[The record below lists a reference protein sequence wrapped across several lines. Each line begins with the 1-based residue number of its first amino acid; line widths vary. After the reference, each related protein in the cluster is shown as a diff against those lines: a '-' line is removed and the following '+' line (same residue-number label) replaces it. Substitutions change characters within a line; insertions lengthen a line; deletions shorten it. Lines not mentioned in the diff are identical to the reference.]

1 MRTNKY
7 LIINQAFRRKIQRPV
22 LTVMAL
28 MLTIMG
34 LCSVGGTAYA
44 DVRSGQVTDVYMNL
58 PDEPNFDMQSQYY
71 GLIDSLRRA
80 AGHQFRDGIP
90 VTQSQPTLPRRTGL
104 IRLTLSNRNAHLV
117 LWITP
122 ADLYLRGF
130 TNTYG
135 QTFQFNDSDYQLFD
149 HLQTVGINVAPRQR
163 RTLSFGS
170 NYTSL
175 STAAN
180 RVREQLP
187 LSWFDLSSSLYYLAR
202 TSGNVTSIADRQ
214 NVARSLMFMIQYTSE
229 SARFWQVYGIMARI
243 TSIRN
248 AYYRGLP
255 VPLVY
260 QENRWNRISI
270 YGFDVTYDRTG
281 PREINNVGTLNG
293 WQDVVRYCAILLN
306 HSNRNLPQE
315 GPKGAYRYTQF

>member
-1 MRTNKY
+1 MEMRTNKY

-58 PDEPNFDMQSQYY
+58 PDDPNFDMQSQYY

-90 VTQSQPTLPRRTGL
+90 ATQSQPIPGRTRTGL

-122 ADLYLRGF
+122 ADLYVRGF

-135 QTFQFNDSDYQLFD
+135 QTFQFNDGDYQLFD
-149 HLQTVGINVAPRQR
+149 HLQTVGINVAPGQR
-163 RTLSFGS
+163 RTLPFGS
-170 NYTSL
+170 NYNSL
-175 STAAN
+175 SANAN
-180 RVREQLP
+180 RERQQMP
-187 LSWFDLSSSLYYLAR
+187 LSWTDLYRSWYNLAYGGSWR
-202 TSGNVTSIADRQ
+202 NI
-214 NVARSLMFMIQYTSE
+214 ARSLMFMIQYTSE
-229 SARFWQVYGIMARI
+229 SARFWDVYGIMARI
-243 TSIRN
+243 TSTRN
-248 AYYRGLP
+248 AYYNGLP

-260 QENRWNRISI
+260 LENRWNRISI

-281 PREINNVGTLNG
+281 PREINNVGVLNG
-293 WQDVVRYCAILLN
+293 WRDVVRYCAILLN
-306 HSNRNLPQE
+306 HNNRNLPQE
-315 GPKGAYRYTQF
+315 GPKGAYRYTEF